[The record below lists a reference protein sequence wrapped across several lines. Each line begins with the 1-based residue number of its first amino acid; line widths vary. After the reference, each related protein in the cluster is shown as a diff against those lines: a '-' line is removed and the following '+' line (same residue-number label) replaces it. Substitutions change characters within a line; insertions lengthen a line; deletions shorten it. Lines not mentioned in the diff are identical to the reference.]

1 MHGSSIMLP
10 FSSSQKLMNMKG
22 SVSLIQVY
30 YVMNHLRGA
39 IRELLR
45 VKERER
51 ESSFFELNTDGV
63 CYPRPQP
70 VQQ

>member
-51 ESSFFELNTDGV
+51 EQLL
-63 CYPRPQP
+63 
-70 VQQ
+70 